1 LKGRCYAYNLI
12 YFKEKDDLSN
22 YEATWNKLLNEI
34 KNTNKV
40 QLFTIE
46 IFPALLLVKDL
57 EKTNYLI
64 NNFYEELLT
73 LDNWSGYPFQAMI
86 LIAQSIQLMNENKIK
101 EATISFE
108 LISLSKFSLS
118 YIDYVLLFYF
128 IVEYKLGKLNNSS
141 AVQLKEIELKYKK
154 TVLKTGFKRFTM
166 KFLKEY

>member
-1 LKGRCYAYNLI
+1 
-12 YFKEKDDLSN
+12 
-22 YEATWNKLLNEI
+22 
-34 KNTNKV
+34 
-40 QLFTIE
+40 
-46 IFPALLLVKDL
+46 LLLVKDL

-141 AVQLKEIELKYKK
+141 AVQLKEIELKYKN

>member
-1 LKGRCYAYNLI
+1 MKGRCYAYNLI
-12 YFKEKDDLSN
+12 YFKEKDDHSN

-118 YIDYVLLFYF
+118 YIDYVLLFYY

-141 AVQLKEIELKYKK
+141 AIQLKEIELKYKN

>member
-1 LKGRCYAYNLI
+1 M

-22 YEATWNKLLNEI
+22 YEVTWSKLLNEI

-141 AVQLKEIELKYKK
+141 AVQLKEIELKYKN